1 MGSSTKRIFVISA
14 PSGTG
19 KTTVIKC
26 LLDKIPDL
34 ALSVSHTTRPMRRNE
49 KDGRD
54 YYFVTREVFQK
65 MLTDGEFLEWTETY
79 GHLYGTSKRE
89 IDRIVALG
97 KDVLMDLDTNG
108 ALNIKKMYPDAVL
121 IFLLPPSFEELK
133 ERIIKR
139 GSEDKEEI
147 EKRLK
152 GAAAEYERRHEYD
165 YQVVNEDVLE
175 ACSEIAEIVEYVR
188 GVEQDGKDK

>member
-54 YYFVTREVFQK
+54 YYFVTKEVFQK
-65 MLTDGEFLEWTETY
+65 MLTDGEFLEWTEAY
-79 GHLYGTSKRE
+79 GHLYGTSKGE
-89 IDRIVALG
+89 VDRIVALG
-97 KDVLMDLDTNG
+97 KDVLMDLDTSG